1 MVLRER
7 WLWKSSGERSET
19 EIVADSATEWNEKA
33 LRSLKWFKRGHAQRK
48 KKSVIVFFSQYN
60 VTFVLQIYIRLYE
73 KFTNFC
79 AVYDWGYFDRFG
91 GVV

>member
-1 MVLRER
+1 M
-7 WLWKSSGERSET
+7 ERSET
-19 EIVADSATEWNEKA
+19 EIEADSATEWNHNN
-33 LRSLKWFKRGHAQRK
+33 LSISKWVKRGHAQRK

-79 AVYDWGYFDRFG
+79 AVYDWGYFDRSR
-91 GVV
+91 GVVQNVVVFIF